1 MVSAADVLIA
11 RQIRSGVAGPAK
23 SAGSTHVCWRMV
35 EMTKEEISE
44 LLALIAD
51 AKEVNEEGMRAGP
64 IAPQLNVTQA
74 RCIYAS
80 LPRTR

>member
-1 MVSAADVLIA
+1 
-11 RQIRSGVAGPAK
+11 
-23 SAGSTHVCWRMV
+23 MV
-35 EMTKEEISE
+35 EMIKEEMSE

-64 IAPQLNVTQA
+64 IAPQLNFTQA